1 MLRASIMN
9 ATPSPVR
16 VLVAE
21 DDADMRA
28 LVAATLRADG
38 YDVDEAFDGSDALM
52 SITTSRVD
60 GHDDYDLVLS
70 DVRMP
75 VMTGVELATR
85 LKRMGYATPLLLMSA
100 FADEALHAASEEA
113 RARHARQTVRPRRPS
128 RRRDDRPRAARDQA
142 GK

>member
-1 MLRASIMN
+1 MLLGASMN
-9 ATPSPVR
+9 EALQSNVR

-28 LVAATLRADG
+28 LVAASLRADG
-38 YDVDEAFDGSDALM
+38 YDVDEALDGSDALM
-52 SITTSRVD
+52 SITASRIP
-60 GHDDYDLVLS
+60 GNDDYDLVLS

-100 FADEALHAASEEA
+100 FADAALHEQAEKLGLGMLVKPFDLDEL
-113 RARHARQTVRPRRPS
+113 
-128 RRRDDRPRAARDQA
+128 RAAVTNVLDHA

>member
-1 MLRASIMN
+1 MN
-9 ATPSPVR
+9 VR

-28 LVAATLRADG
+28 LVASTLRTDG
-38 YDVDEAFDGSDALM
+38 YDVDEALDGGDALM
-52 SITTSRVD
+52 SITASRIP

-85 LKRMGYATPLLLMSA
+85 LKRMGYTRPVLLMSA
-100 FADEALHAASEEA
+100 FADEQLRETA
-113 RARHARQTVRPRRPS
+113 RKLGLGMLVKPFDLDELRVAVMNVIDHDP
-128 RRRDDRPRAARDQA
+128 A

>member
-1 MLRASIMN
+1 MN
-9 ATPSPVR
+9 ALQSNVR

-38 YDVDEAFDGSDALM
+38 YDVDEALDGSDALM
-52 SITTSRVD
+52 SITASCIP
-60 GHDDYDLVLS
+60 GHEDYDLVLS

-85 LKRMGYATPLLLMSA
+85 LKRMGYTTPLLLMSA
-100 FADEALHAASEEA
+100 FADEALHEQAEKLGLGML
-113 RARHARQTVRPRRPS
+113 VKPFDL
-128 RRRDDRPRAARDQA
+128 DDLRAAVTNVLDHA

>member
-1 MLRASIMN
+1 MN
-9 ATPSPVR
+9 DSRPNVR

-21 DDADMRA
+21 DDADMRS

-38 YDVDEAFDGSDALM
+38 YDVDEAIDGSDALM
-52 SITTSRVD
+52 SITASRIP
-60 GHDDYDLVLS
+60 GHEDYDLVLS

-100 FADEALHAASEEA
+100 FADATLHE
-113 RARHARQTVRPRRPS
+113 
-128 RRRDDRPRAARDQA
+128 QA
-142 GK
+142 GKLGLGMLAKPFDLDDLRVAVTSALDHAGK

>member
-1 MLRASIMN
+1 VN
-9 ATPSPVR
+9 VR

-28 LVAATLRADG
+28 LVASTLRIDG
-38 YDVDEAFDGSDALM
+38 YDVDEALDGGDALM
-52 SITTSRVD
+52 SITASRIP
-60 GHDDYDLVLS
+60 GHEDYDLVLS

-85 LKRMGYATPLLLMSA
+85 LKRMGYTRPVVLMSA
-100 FADEALHAASEEA
+100 FADEQLRETA
-113 RARHARQTVRPRRPS
+113 RKLGLGMLVKPFDLDELRVAVTNVIDH
-128 RRRDDRPRAARDQA
+128 A

>member
-1 MLRASIMN
+1 MN
-9 ATPSPVR
+9 VR

-28 LVAATLRADG
+28 LVASTLRIDG
-38 YDVDEAFDGSDALM
+38 YDVDEALDGGDALM
-52 SITTSRVD
+52 SITASCIP
-60 GHDDYDLVLS
+60 GHEDYDLVLS

-85 LKRMGYATPLLLMSA
+85 LKRMGYARPVLLMSA
-100 FADEALHAASEEA
+100 FADDQLHETAKKLGLGMLVKPFDLDELRVAVMNVIN
-113 RARHARQTVRPRRPS
+113 H
-128 RRRDDRPRAARDQA
+128 DHA

>member
-1 MLRASIMN
+1 MN
-9 ATPSPVR
+9 VR

-28 LVAATLRADG
+28 LVASTLRTDG
-38 YDVDEAFDGSDALM
+38 YDVDEALDGGDALM
-52 SITTSRVD
+52 SITASRIP

-85 LKRMGYATPLLLMSA
+85 LKRMGYTKPVLLMSA
-100 FADEALHAASEEA
+100 FADEQLHATA
-113 RARHARQTVRPRRPS
+113 RELGLGMLVKPFDL
-128 RRRDDRPRAARDQA
+128 DDLRVAVLNVMHDQA

>member
-1 MLRASIMN
+1 MLVRIGMN
-9 ATPSPVR
+9 DAQPNVR

-38 YDVDEAFDGSDALM
+38 YEVDEALDGSDALM
-52 SITTSRVD
+52 SITASHIP
-60 GHDDYDLVLS
+60 GHEDYDLVVS

-85 LKRMGYATPLLLMSA
+85 LKRMGYRAPLLLMSA
-100 FADEALHAASEEA
+100 FADEALHAQ
-113 RARHARQTVRPRRPS
+113 ARQLGLGMLVKPFDL
-128 RRRDDRPRAARDQA
+128 DDLRVAVTSVLGGDQA

>member
-1 MLRASIMN
+1 MSASN
-9 ATPSPVR
+9 SSGPR

-28 LVAATLRADG
+28 LVASTLRIDG
-38 YDVDEAFDGSDALM
+38 YDVDEALDGGDALI
-52 SITTSRVD
+52 SITTSRIP

-75 VMTGVELATR
+75 VMTGLELATR
-85 LKRMGYATPLLLMSA
+85 LKRMGYKTPVLLMSA
-100 FADEALHAASEEA
+100 FADATLHESA
-113 RARHARQTVRPRRPS
+113 RSLGLGMLVKPFDLDELRVAVVGVLGEP
-128 RRRDDRPRAARDQA
+128 DQA

>member
-1 MLRASIMN
+1 M
-9 ATPSPVR
+9 TGFEHR
-16 VLVAE
+16 VLVVE

-38 YDVDEAFDGSDALM
+38 YEVDEARDGGHALM
-52 SITTSRVD
+52 SITASRIP
-60 GHDDYDLVLS
+60 GHAGYDLVLS

-85 LKRMGYATPLLLMSA
+85 LKRMGYETPMLLMSA
-100 FADEALHAASEEA
+100 FADDALHAQAWKLGLGMLVKPFDLDELRLA
-113 RARHARQTVRPRRPS
+113 VTTVV
-128 RRRDDRPRAARDQA
+128 DHA

>member
-1 MLRASIMN
+1 MNDLQAS
-9 ATPSPVR
+9 VR

-38 YDVDEAFDGSDALM
+38 YDVDEALDGSDALM
-52 SITTSRVD
+52 SITASRIP
-60 GHDDYDLVLS
+60 GHEDYDLVLS

-85 LKRMGYATPLLLMSA
+85 LKRMGYTTPLLLMSA
-100 FADEALHAASEEA
+100 FADEALHAQAEKLGLGMLVKPFDLDELRVA
-113 RARHARQTVRPRRPS
+113 VTNVLDH
-128 RRRDDRPRAARDQA
+128 A

>member
-1 MLRASIMN
+1 MN
-9 ATPSPVR
+9 AAATQSNVR

-28 LVAATLRADG
+28 LVVATLRTDG
-38 YDVDEAFDGSDALM
+38 YEVDEALDGGDALM
-52 SITTSRVD
+52 NITASRIP
-60 GHDDYDLVLS
+60 GHEDYDLVLS

-85 LKRMGYATPLLLMSA
+85 LKRMGYATPMLLMSA
-100 FADEALHAASEEA
+100 FADEALHAQA
-113 RARHARQTVRPRRPS
+113 RKLGLGMLVKPFDLDELRVAVTNVLGS
-128 RRRDDRPRAARDQA
+128 TDQA

>member
-1 MLRASIMN
+1 MLVRSRMN
-9 ATPSPVR
+9 APQPVR

-38 YDVDEAFDGSDALM
+38 YDVDEALDGSDALM
-52 SITTSRVD
+52 SIAASRVP

-100 FADEALHAASEEA
+100 FADEALH
-113 RARHARQTVRPRRPS
+113 
-128 RRRDDRPRAARDQA
+128 DQA
-142 GK
+142 KKLGLGMLVKPFDLDELRLAVTSVLDHAAGK